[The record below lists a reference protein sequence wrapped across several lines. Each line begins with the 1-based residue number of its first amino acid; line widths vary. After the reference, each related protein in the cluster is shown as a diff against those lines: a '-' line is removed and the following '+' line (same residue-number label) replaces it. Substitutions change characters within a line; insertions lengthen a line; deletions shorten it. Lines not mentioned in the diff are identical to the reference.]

1 MSLFLARKPY
11 ISDSGGKLRNH
22 CIGCWLLLQSKLSIT
37 GLRRYRVVFV
47 GGSRG
52 TSPFPLTGSGGME
65 RGVEGKG
72 ERDGWGRPPALLPPL
87 ASASNTTLRRY
98 TIKVKVK
105 GKVIACT
112 PAHPHVHPQCEVSE
126 SEEKQWMELNWTN
139 QTKDYAYVNIGI
151 HVRTEDIN
159 ATPSA
164 IRWISSDPCSKSGCM
179 HQHTKS
185 VLQTVYDKCNVLDK
199 QRM

>member
-37 GLRRYRVVFV
+37 
-47 GGSRG
+47 
-52 TSPFPLTGSGGME
+52 
-65 RGVEGKG
+65 
-72 ERDGWGRPPALLPPL
+72 D
-87 ASASNTTLRRY
+87 LRRY

-112 PAHPHVHPQCEVSE
+112 PAHTHTFIRSVKYLKAEKSSE
-126 SEEKQWMELNWTN
+126 WNWTELTR
-139 QTKDYAYVNIGI
+139 QKITRMWI

-164 IRWISSDPCSKSGCM
+164 IRWISSDPCSKSGCINTLNLSYRRYM
-179 HQHTKS
+179 INATFWVNKS
-185 VLQTVYDKCNVLDK
+185 YIIYEAITGLNFWSYDRRRSRNSIIITSAKRAFVC
-199 QRM
+199 